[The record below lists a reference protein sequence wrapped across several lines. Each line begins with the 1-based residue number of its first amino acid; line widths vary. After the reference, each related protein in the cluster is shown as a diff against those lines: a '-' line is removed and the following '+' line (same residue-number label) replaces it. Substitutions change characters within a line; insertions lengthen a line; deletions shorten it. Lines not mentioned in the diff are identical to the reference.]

1 MCNECKKE
9 CVGTTPCQSC
19 AVRADTKENKFSF
32 GDVLTAV
39 AVIVVC
45 YLWAIAG

>member
-1 MCNECKKE
+1 MCNECMKE

-19 AVRADTKENKFSF
+19 VVGKEARESKLSF
-32 GDVLTAV
+32 GDVFTAV
-39 AVIVVC
+39 AVIAVC